1 MVLVPH
7 AVTIATWNF
16 TSNIIELLLLI
27 IGMLREKNPFNSRFL
42 FDYCTIAPFLTYFAY
57 LNLNFIKDNSYSYN
71 KCSLSTFKI
80 RSFKVYLVKIGPLN
94 QKLAKSEPQ
103 RRRFKGALET
113 NYAKPQAENML
124 ILTGL
129 DSWFE
134 RYPFCVKMFMR
145 TFCATKSVPKK
156 VVFRG
161 FRG

>member
-1 MVLVPH
+1 
-7 AVTIATWNF
+7 
-16 TSNIIELLLLI
+16 
-27 IGMLREKNPFNSRFL
+27 MLREKNPFNLRFL

-113 NYAKPQAENML
+113 NATFPHREYML
-124 ILTGL
+124 ILTGS
-129 DSWFE
+129 DS
-134 RYPFCVKMFMR
+134 
-145 TFCATKSVPKK
+145 
-156 VVFRG
+156 
-161 FRG
+161 